1 MVLLQ
6 VLMALFT
13 LTRGMET
20 IQAVVDPKTGNLTIL
35 EPPTKNQMVRRVW
48 SDSQGHIWV
57 SEWAR
62 EKFGCIFPF

>member
-1 MVLLQ
+1 
-6 VLMALFT
+6 MALFT

-57 SEWAR
+57 SEWRA
-62 EKFGCIFPF
+62 KNLAAYDPSTN